1 MLFQFETVGFE
12 WIIGLGL
19 AFGLALIF
27 TVLTSQDFN
36 IFLVWTT
43 IFMSFVVWAGL
54 LPLWTLIACII
65 VLVIVMYLEIKNKG
79 SMN

>member
-1 MLFQFETVGFE
+1 MLFQFEIIGFE

-36 IFLVWTT
+36 TFLVWLT
-43 IFMSFVVWAGL
+43 IFIGFSIWAGL
-54 LPLWTLIACII
+54 LPLWILILCII
-65 VLVIVMYLEIKNKG
+65 ILVIVIYLEIQNKG
-79 SMN
+79 GID